1 MCNKYNY
8 NIPGDNDLV
17 GLIVLEMLE
26 ICTVGSSDWVNVLVT
41 VMNLVLLPLTEKK
54 VEKQVYI
61 VKMVE
66 VQKTHDIIYKFLS

>member
-1 MCNKYNY
+1 MCNKYKY

>member
-1 MCNKYNY
+1 MCNKYIY

-41 VMNLVLLPLTEKK
+41 VINLVLLPLTEKK
-54 VEKQVYI
+54 VEKTSLYC
-61 VKMVE
+61 
-66 VQKTHDIIYKFLS
+66 